1 MKPEVGVVWFKRDL
15 RLTDHAALDAAERS
29 GLPLLY
35 IWLLE
40 PTEWTAPENS
50 LRHWQFQWQ
59 SIVQINQLLEPFER
73 KITVLYGEAKE
84 AWMALMEQFTI
95 SQVWSYQE
103 TGQPR
108 TYQRDL
114 LVKELVRK
122 LG

>member
-1 MKPEVGVVWFKRDL
+1 MKPEIGIVWFKRDL
-15 RLTDHAALDAAERS
+15 RLSDHAPLDAAERS

-40 PTEWTAPENS
+40 PTEWAGPENS

-59 SIVQINQLLEPFER
+59 SIEQINQLLEPFER

-84 AWMALMEQFTI
+84 AWMALMDQFII

-103 TGQPR
+103 SGPPQVT
-108 TYQRDL
+108 
-114 LVKELVRK
+114 
-122 LG
+122 